1 MKKIFLLFTLLFAG
15 LGVFGQMVEDPTSWT
30 FSTKKI
36 SDDTYDVIA
45 KCKIKPEWHVWS
57 NKPGGDGMQVPTSFT
72 FEDNPNITLVG
83 GMKES
88 GKKLSKEFS
97 GIDGIA
103 HYYENNVTF
112 SQRVKVKDNT
122 TIKAELAYQTCD
134 HEKCLAPAYKPFS
147 VKVTDFKK
155 KEEPKKDD
163 PKEKAKTAQEIQD
176 SIDKAKAKELAAA
189 GDNENSEDT
198 LTVHEDGEDSED
210 GTTPVVAD
218 VNGDKGGADGDGE
231 KKGKKPCWLLLIEG
245 MLGGLISIITPCVF
259 AMLPMT
265 VSFFIKRTKDKKSGI
280 KVALQYCISIVIIFM
295 LLGLLLT
302 FVNNKNVLYEL
313 SSHWITNVI
322 FFIVFII
329 FGLSFMGAFEISLP
343 AKWSTAADKKANMSS
358 FSGIFFMALTL
369 AIVSFSCTAPFLGGL
384 IYEISQGSRTGPLCG
399 FTGFGLGLAIPFLLF
414 VLFPGML
421 NALNKQGGWL
431 NAVKVTFGIIELAL
445 AFKFLSNA
453 DLYKGWGL
461 LDREIFIAIW
471 VGLAVLLALYLFGL
485 LRFSHDSEL
494 PKNDFGQPHL
504 SVTRSLFGV
513 TAVIFALYMLP
524 GMWGAPLNG
533 MGAFVPPMGTQDFVL
548 TGGSSGGGGGE
559 VHENTNKYAALFAD
573 FEPEVVKK
581 NGMNTYFDYDDALKA
596 AKETGKPIMLDFTGI
611 TCVNCRKMETEVWS
625 DPEVFKRMK
634 NDFIVASLF
643 CDARQDKFL
652 LPENE
657 WYKNEQSGVT
667 IKTIGQKN
675 LDIQSVKYHSNT
687 QPYYFFIDADENLLA
702 PEGYGYDSD
711 VQKFI
716 DHLDKVLEKH
726 AAN

>member
-1 MKKIFLLFTLLFAG
+1 MKKIFLLLSILLSTVV
-15 LGVFGQMVEDPTSWT
+15 VFGQMVDDPTTWT
-30 FSTKKI
+30 IKTKKI
-36 SDDTYDVIA
+36 SDDTYEVEA
-45 KCKIKPEWHVWS
+45 KVTIKPEWHLWS
-57 NKPGGDGMQVPTSFT
+57 NKPGGDGMQTPTAIT
-72 FEDNPNITLVG
+72 LEKNPDFSLVG
-83 GMKES
+83 GIKES
-88 GKKLSKEFS
+88 GKKLSKEFK
-97 GIDGIA
+97 GVDGIA
-103 HYYENNVTF
+103 HYYENQATF
-112 SQRVKVKDNT
+112 KQRIKVKGNT
-122 TIKAELAYQTCD
+122 TIKGEYTYQTCD
-134 HEKCLAPAYKPFS
+134 HEKCLAPEYKPFT
-147 VKVTDFKK
+147 VKITDFKK
-155 KEEPKKDD
+155 KEEPQKEK
-163 PKEKAKTAQEIQD
+163 PKEVAGKSPQEIKD
-176 SIDKAKAKELAAA
+176 STAKAEAEVLALEEANKETVDSTNNTVETVVTP
-189 GDNENSEDT
+189 GDVDT
-198 LTVHEDGEDSED
+198 KDSETAE
-210 GTTPVVAD
+210 G
-218 VNGDKGGADGDGE
+218 GDGE
-231 KKGKKPCWLLLIEG
+231 EKEAKSNWLLLIEG

-280 KVALQYCISIVIIFM
+280 KVALQYCISIVIIFA

-322 FFIVFII
+322 FFIVFVV
-329 FGLSFMGAFEISLP
+329 FGLSFMGAFEITLP

-384 IYEISQGSRTGPLCG
+384 IYEISQGSRVGPLFG
-399 FTGFGLGLAIPFLLF
+399 FTGFGIGLAVPFLLF

-431 NAVKVTFGIIELAL
+431 NAVKVTFGIVELAL

-453 DLYKGWGL
+453 DLYNGWGL

-471 VGLAVLLALYLFGL
+471 IGLAVALALYLFGL
-485 LRFSHDSEL
+485 IRFSHDSDL
-494 PKNDFGQPHL
+494 PKNDFGQPYL
-504 SVTRSLFGV
+504 SVTRSLFGI

-548 TGGSSGGGGGE
+548 SSGGGSAGPI
-559 VHENTNKYAALFAD
+559 HENTNKYASKFLS

-596 AKETGKPIMLDFTGI
+596 AKEQGKPIMLDFTGI

-643 CDARQDKFL
+643 CDARQDDYL
-652 LPENE
+652 LPEEE
-657 WYKNEQSGVT
+657 WYNSEISNIL

-687 QPYYFFIDADENLLA
+687 QPNYFFIDADEKLLA
-702 PEGYGYDSD
+702 PEGYSYNSSAD
-711 VQKFI
+711 KFI
-716 DHLDKVLEKH
+716 KHLDGVLEKFKQTK
-726 AAN
+726 